1 MKNSSKRGMILC
13 NTQNRKSKYIAPL
26 PFHSLTCMPQGT
38 FFPETN
44 RGRKSHYSEL
54 RQPILGKAT
63 KQQWKRPIWF
73 GYIFRQITAW
83 SVTLV
88 CFKLCYGFI
97 LSHLETNR
105 GRKSHLAIM
114 KKAWWHTRR
123 GIGWFWFHFL
133 SKRSMKLILR
143 EM

>member
-1 MKNSSKRGMILC
+1 MKRRSFRWFLRNSELEGTWISLIGWPQKTPKVAL
-13 NTQNRKSKYIAPL
+13 L

-105 GRKSHLAIM
+105 GRKGHLAIM

-123 GIGWFWFHFL
+123 GSHF
-133 SKRSMKLILR
+133 
-143 EM
+143 